1 MDVTEHCTL
10 HLATSSVVY
19 AITLPYDQVQEN
31 LCTRSYA
38 QFLAFRK
45 FILIAKIP
53 KEQYCTFGEGG
64 VNESSLDSCIFTEG
78 TCFKHCLG
86 SGVHFPFF
94 RAT

>member
-1 MDVTEHCTL
+1 MQILYHTAKCKKTFAPAPMH
-10 HLATSSVVY
+10 
-19 AITLPYDQVQEN
+19 N
-31 LCTRSYA
+31 
-38 QFLAFRK
+38 FLLSESLG
-45 FILIAKIP
+45 LIAKIP
-53 KEQYCTFGEGG
+53 KEQYCTLGEGG